1 MKEKSIVTG
10 LVFDPDDMV
19 YFRNCSQ
26 SARYIEWGA
35 KLYDVFTDS
44 QHKLVFVFS
53 RDDHN
58 RLRSRWGTKNNNYVD

>member
-1 MKEKSIVTG
+1 MVTG
-10 LVFDPDDMV
+10 LVFDTDDMV

-35 KLYDVFTDS
+35 TLYDVFTDT

-58 RLRSRWGTKNNNYVD
+58 RLRSRWGTREENDCRM